1 MSRASTL
8 LVALLILN
16 VLLGTLC
23 LVVARGERQS
33 RALRLW
39 GWGLLVYSIG
49 ILITIPELLPFA
61 LRKIAGNALIA
72 YAPILTTE
80 GVLANT
86 SFRLDRRWT
95 TAGFLASIVPIVL
108 NHFGGHYSVLVD
120 IIAPAPIANV
130 LFVLGAVVLVR
141 RPPVDAKAAAR
152 FLAGILIFSVL
163 VWTLRLLAIWSSIGG
178 TNDRDRADLTI
189 ALFGIA
195 QIVIAVAA
203 TLGLLWV
210 EVRKMEAALRL
221 QADSDA
227 LTGLPNRRATV
238 NRFRDEVARAIRH
251 RRTFAMVVF
260 DVDHFKRVN
269 DTHGHLVG
277 DAALRHVAAVLNA
290 GRRDVDLV
298 GRIGG
303 EEFVFLLGEEGLDGA
318 LRAAD
323 RLRETVAAATLV
335 HGTLTLAV
343 TLSGGLAMY
352 PADGDEWDSLFA
364 VADQRL
370 YRAKQGGRNRV
381 VGPDGTTDDVSNG
394 NEIAAAVHRA

>member
-61 LRKIAGNALIA
+61 LRKVIGNALIA

-152 FLAGILIFSVL
+152 FLAGIFMFSVL

-210 EVRKMEAALRL
+210 EVRKMEAALRR

>member
-61 LRKIAGNALIA
+61 LRKVIGNALIA

-95 TAGFLASIVPIVL
+95 TAGFLASSVPIVL

-152 FLAGILIFSVL
+152 FLAGILMFSVL

-210 EVRKMEAALRL
+210 EVRKMEAALRR

-269 DTHGHLVG
+269 DTHGHLAG

-323 RLRETVAAATLV
+323 RLRETVAAATLAY
-335 HGTLTLAV
+335 GTQTLAV